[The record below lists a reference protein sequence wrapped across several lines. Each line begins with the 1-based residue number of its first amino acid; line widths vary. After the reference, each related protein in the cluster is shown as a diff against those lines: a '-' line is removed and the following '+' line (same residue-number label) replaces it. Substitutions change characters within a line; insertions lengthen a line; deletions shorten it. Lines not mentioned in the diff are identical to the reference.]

1 MLIEICP
8 TAKNNYTQI
17 ALSVLLLPDKCFTG
31 IFMGAVV
38 TGSRFLFKAGSLGW
52 DWPSSALMWARK
64 LLGIVALPSRYRRDQ
79 RPFKGKQLS
88 GSCSLASEK
97 GSHRWKPW

>member
-1 MLIEICP
+1 MLIEIFP

-17 ALSVLLLPDKCFTG
+17 ALSVILLPDKCFTD

-52 DWPSSALMWARK
+52 DWPSSALLWAGN
-64 LLGIVALPSRYRRDQ
+64 LFDVWHFFLVILGIR
-79 RPFKGKQLS
+79 
-88 GSCSLASEK
+88 GSSKESSFLVHAA
-97 GSHRWKPW
+97 